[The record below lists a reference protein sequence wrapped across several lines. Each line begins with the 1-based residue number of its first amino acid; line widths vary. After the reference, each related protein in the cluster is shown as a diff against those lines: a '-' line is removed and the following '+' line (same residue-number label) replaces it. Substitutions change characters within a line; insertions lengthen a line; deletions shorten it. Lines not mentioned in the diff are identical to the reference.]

1 MQAIELETDI
11 TPEGYIYL
19 PKPLQK
25 IYGRHAR
32 LILLLDEA
40 SSARQK
46 NDLGKLLAL
55 RSALQDDED
64 FDEAMQDME
73 KAWQQWQP

>member
-11 TPEGYIYL
+11 TLEGHIVLPE
-19 PKPLQK
+19 PLQSL
-25 IYGRHAR
+25 YGRHAR
-32 LILLLDEA
+32 LILLLEE
-40 SSARQK
+40 SEKQEQI
-46 NDLGKLLAL
+46 KLLGL
-55 RSALQDDED
+55 RGAMKDSPA